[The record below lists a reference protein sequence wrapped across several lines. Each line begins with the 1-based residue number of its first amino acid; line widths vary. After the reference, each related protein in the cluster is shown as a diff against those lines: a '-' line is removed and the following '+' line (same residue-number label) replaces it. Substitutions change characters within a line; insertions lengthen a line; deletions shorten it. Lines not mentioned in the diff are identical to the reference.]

1 MGMQSLEFA
10 VYNLDFIVSAHSN
23 QTDMTSL
30 IFFAAKGFVQ
40 EHIAS
45 LIENAW
51 QQKTQY
57 PESRKLS
64 SMMNLSKRLRTADVA
79 ILGAGPSGLTA
90 CKAALE
96 ECWPSRSIFKL
107 MKDFNVF
114 SILNRWR
121 CSFISFYVY
130 ILYIYIYVHRIACS
144 RLSPSLVFVLSPG
157 KPDTYGFWEATVHR
171 WSLDGAGQGWPL
183 WVRYIL
189 PCKALQRCKRLWE
202 AAYLQC
208 RLQPLFFAYSLNP

>member
-96 ECWPSRSIFKL
+96 EC
-107 MKDFNVF
+107 
-114 SILNRWR
+114 
-121 CSFISFYVY
+121 
-130 ILYIYIYVHRIACS
+130 
-144 RLSPSLVFVLSPG
+144 
-157 KPDTYGFWEATVHR
+157 
-171 WSLDGAGQGWPL
+171 
-183 WVRYIL
+183 
-189 PCKALQRCKRLWE
+189 
-202 AAYLQC
+202 
-208 RLQPLFFAYSLNP
+208 